1 MERSL
6 ATADAPHRARL
17 RTKSP
22 RFSQGYC
29 VPDRLDRLAVERQ
42 ALCTTARALSC
53 MRTYR
58 HWCLRQHRPS
68 TETRLPMSATALLR
82 IPADLERD
90 RFVSGDPEA
99 VRRHILDMT
108 RGHCVF
114 SVNDASQFEAFRDT
128 LAYLGSTR
136 LHCLRWYGQS
146 ACETT
151 IIRPSD
157 YHAVL
162 HIPLAGGFAA
172 ESERNRVVVK
182 PGQMLLVSTTGGI
195 RRQWQGTCELLNV
208 VFDREQLERTLA
220 RELGVGLEEPL
231 AFQPLALTD
240 LAAASAL
247 VAYIDFVW
255 RDLASEHP
263 LLDQPPLAGQAER
276 LLHSLLLKTLPH
288 NYSDRM
294 DRGGSASGPLYV
306 RRVEAY
312 IGRHAHEP
320 VTLDDLVAVSGASS
334 RSLHYGFRAHRGTTP
349 MKHLKQ
355 VRLAMAREIL
365 AREALVRLGGDDPHP
380 TSGAV
385 TRAAIDSGYRSLSQ
399 FSRDYKA
406 CFGESPLETL
416 QGPRTR

>member
-1 MERSL
+1 MQ
-6 ATADAPHRARL
+6 DN
-17 RTKSP
+17 
-22 RFSQGYC
+22 
-29 VPDRLDRLAVERQ
+29 
-42 ALCTTARALSC
+42 
-53 MRTYR
+53 
-58 HWCLRQHRPS
+58 
-68 TETRLPMSATALLR
+68 ALLR
-82 IPADLERD
+82 ISADADRD
-90 RFVSGDPEA
+90 RFVSRDPEA

-146 ACETT
+146 ACETA

-172 ESERNRVVVK
+172 ESDRNRVVVK
-182 PGQMLLVSTTGGI
+182 PGQMLLVSTTGSI
-195 RRQWQGTCELLNV
+195 RRQWQGNCELLNV

-220 RELGVGLEEPL
+220 RELGIGLDEPL
-231 AFQPLALTD
+231 VFQPLALTD
-240 LAAASAL
+240 LTAASAL

-255 RDLASEHP
+255 RDLAGEHP
-263 LLDQPPLAGQAER
+263 LLDQPPLAAQAER
-276 LLHSLLLKTLPH
+276 LLHSLLLKSLPH
-288 NYSDRM
+288 NYSDRI
-294 DRGGSASGPLYV
+294 DRGSNAAGPLYV

-312 IGRHAHEP
+312 IRRHAHEP
-320 VTLDDLVAVSGASS
+320 VTLDDLVAVSGASL
-334 RSLHYGFRAHRGTTP
+334 RSLHYGFRTHRSTTQ

-355 VRLAMAREIL
+355 VRLAMAREAL
-365 AREALVRLGGDDPHP
+365 ARETLLHMGAEESHP
-380 TSGAV
+380 SSGTV
-385 TRAAIDSGYRSLSQ
+385 TRVALDSGYRSLSQ